1 MRTWVLCVS
10 LLAALWGCSKITITE
25 KAPELTVVAKGRVF
39 QSMEGVIAQTRVAIN
54 SICQDRLKPEDK
66 KKVASSKKPLYG
78 DVKQAL
84 DETLKLI
91 QTAKSILEELVP
103 VHTVTR
109 TVQCT
114 GHTSSAN
121 QKQGANRT

>member
-1 MRTWVLCVS
+1 MKTWVLCVS

-54 SICQDRLKPEDK
+54 SICQDRLKPEDTE
-66 KKVASSKKPLYG
+66 AASKKPLYG
-78 DVKQAL
+78 DAKQAL

-109 TVQCT
+109 TVQST
-114 GHTSSAN
+114 GHTSSSN
-121 QKQGANRT
+121 K